1 MNRTQPGGESIQ
13 GAARSDRIVFYAAAI
28 SSFLETSVPL
38 YTRELRVM
46 FADNDEMIEWLDRT
60 WEPEESGHGAM
71 MREYLAR
78 TWPEYRWDDAYAAFL
93 AEYRTHCGPRLL
105 RATPAREML
114 ARCVT
119 ECQAAMMY
127 RTLASYADDPR
138 ASELFTGM
146 YADEVRH
153 YKMFLAWFKHY
164 RRKERLG
171 ALEIL
176 GGLIGRRDKAQAE
189 DTGTAVK
196 YVNYGYSRMLPFEPL
211 CEGMVMAAARD
222 AMRSH
227 FPMDTAR
234 RMMAK
239 PLEMASPAGR
249 ALAKMLS
256 VAISWEMQP
265 AV

>member
-1 MNRTQPGGESIQ
+1 MHAIET
-13 GAARSDRIVFYAAAI
+13 ARSDRIVFYAAAI

-46 FADNDEMIEWLDRT
+46 FAGDAAFVEWLDGT

-71 MREYLAR
+71 MREYLSA
-78 TWPEYRWDDAYAAFL
+78 TWPEYRWEDAYAAFI
-93 AEYRTHCGPRLL
+93 AEYRTHCGPGLL

-127 RTLASYADDPR
+127 RTLASYATDPR
-138 ASELFTGM
+138 AQALFTGM

-153 YKMFLAWFKHY
+153 YKVFLAQFRHY
-164 RRKERLG
+164 RRVERLG
-171 ALEIL
+171 ALEVL
-176 GGLIGRRDKAQAE
+176 GGLVGRREKAHAE
-189 DTGTAVK
+189 DTGTALR
-196 YVNYGYSRMLPFEPL
+196 YVNYGYSRILPFDPL
-211 CEGMVMAAARD
+211 SEGMILAAARD
-222 AMRSH
+222 AMREH
-227 FPMDTAR
+227 FPLDTAR

-239 PLEMASPAGR
+239 PLEMVSPAGR
-249 ALAKMLS
+249 ALARVLS
-256 VAISWEMQP
+256 LAVSWRMQP